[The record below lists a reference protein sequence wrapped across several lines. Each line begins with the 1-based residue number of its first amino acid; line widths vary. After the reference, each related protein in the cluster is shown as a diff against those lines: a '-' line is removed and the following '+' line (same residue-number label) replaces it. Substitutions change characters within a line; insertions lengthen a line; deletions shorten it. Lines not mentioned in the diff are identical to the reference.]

1 MTAKTKTE
9 TSKIGFFQSKRGRVV
24 IENLTAYAFLTPA
37 FIIIFTFGLF
47 PVAFAFFVSLHRWR
61 RFPEGWRGLDNY
73 VNALGN
79 FAYIAFFWLAISAFI
94 FGIYTLWRLWKET
107 DEAKER
113 SSLSLLIPG
122 IALTATAFAF
132 INWFFTVIPVIFDV
146 PVRLRGQEISRE
158 IFVNEFFNSFSFP
171 QVTESANWMYLA
183 IVIAGILI
191 VGFVYLLKPKRTQH
205 YLSLVF
211 VAGLGFMAGGWLLN
225 LTLTEVNIA
234 IGEANELGEALP
246 IWSQTIMISAGA
258 VLLGAALWLWNRTVN
273 DQDASI
279 YVPRLIAVVI
289 AVVGA
294 IFLIRELPLA
304 FAEADNDVFQ
314 GFSVT
319 VMYSIFSVPFQLSLG
334 MILAVLLYQ
343 KIKAKSLFRVVFF
356 MPYITPFVATSVVF
370 ALLFSPNENSLV
382 NQMIGIFGIE
392 AQSWLQEPQGIF
404 QLMFGEAVPDWLA
417 GPGLALIVI
426 IFYNI
431 WIYAGFSSVI
441 FLAGLGNIPE
451 DVYEAARIDGANGW
465 HQFRFITLPLLS
477 PTTFFLILIATI
489 GTFQAFT
496 QIFLMRRTGAFDAVN
511 TINLYIYDEITR
523 SSPNYAYGSA
533 MAFVLFA
540 VILILTLVQN
550 RIAGRRVFYG

>member
-1 MTAKTKTE
+1 MTAKTVTPE
-9 TSKIGFFQSKRGRVV
+9 SSTGFFQSKRGRTV

-37 FIIIFTFGLF
+37 FLIIFTFGLF

-73 VNALGN
+73 VDALGN
-79 FAYIAFFWLAISAFI
+79 FAYIAFFWLAIGAFI
-94 FGIYTLWRLWKET
+94 YGIYTLWRLWKET
-107 DEAKER
+107 GESQQR
-113 SSLSLLIPG
+113 PSLSLLIPG
-122 IALTATAFAF
+122 IALTATAFTF
-132 INWFFTVIPVIFDV
+132 INWFFTLIPVIFDV
-146 PVRLRGQEISRE
+146 PVRLRGQELSRE
-158 IFVNEFFNSFSFP
+158 IFVGEFFNSFSFP
-171 QVTESANWMYLA
+171 QVLDAANWMYLSLLVT
-183 IVIAGILI
+183 VILTVA
-191 VGFVYLLKPKRTQH
+191 VVYLLKPKRAQH
-205 YLSLVF
+205 YLSMIL
-211 VAGLGFMAGGWLLN
+211 VAGLGFMAGIWLMN
-225 LTLTEVNIA
+225 LTLVEVNFAIA
-234 IGEANELGEALP
+234 EAQELGETLP

-258 VLLGAALWLWNRTVN
+258 VLMGFGFWLWNRTVN
-273 DQDASI
+273 DQEASNYI
-279 YVPRLIAVVI
+279 IKLLAVVVV
-289 AVVGA
+289 VVGG

-319 VMYSIFSVPFQLSLG
+319 VMYSIFSVPFQLGFG
-334 MILAVLLYQ
+334 MILAVLLFQ
-343 KIKAKSLFRVVFF
+343 KIRAKSLFRVVFF

-382 NQMIGIFGIE
+382 NQMVGFWGIE
-392 AQSWLQEPQGIF
+392 PQLWLQQPQGIF
-404 QLMFGEAVPDWLA
+404 QLIFGEAVPDFLA
-417 GPGLALIVI
+417 GPSLALLVI
-426 IFYNI
+426 IIYNI
-431 WIYAGFSSVI
+431 WIYAGFCSVI

-477 PTTFFLILIATI
+477 PTTFFLILISTI

-496 QIFLMRRTGAFDAVN
+496 QIFLMRRTGAYDAVN

-550 RIAGRRVFYG
+550 NIAGRRVFYG

>member
-1 MTAKTKTE
+1 MTAKTKRA
-9 TSKIGFFQSKRGRVV
+9 SLDIGFFQSKRGRTVV
-24 IENLTAYAFLTPA
+24 ENLTAYAFLTPA
-37 FIIIFTFGLF
+37 FLIIFTFGLF

-73 VNALGN
+73 VSALGN
-79 FAYIAFFWLAISAFI
+79 FAYIAFFWLAIGAFV
-94 FGIYTLWRLWKET
+94 FGVYTLWRLWKET
-107 DEAKER
+107 GEAQER
-113 SSLSLLIPG
+113 LSLSLVIPG

-132 INWFFTVIPVIFDV
+132 INWFFTLIPVIFDV
-146 PVRLRGQEISRE
+146 PVRLRGQELSRE
-158 IFVNEFFNSFSFP
+158 IFVGEFFNSFSFP

-183 IVIAGILI
+183 IIITVVLVAGFI
-191 VGFVYLLKPKRTQH
+191 YLLKPKRSQY
-205 YLSLVF
+205 YLSLIF
-211 VAGLGFMAGGWLLN
+211 VAGLGFMASAWLLN
-225 LTLTEVNIA
+225 LTLVELNIA
-234 IGEANELGEALP
+234 IAEAQEAGEALP

-258 VLLGAALWLWNRTVN
+258 MLLGVALWLWNRTIN
-273 DQDASI
+273 DQDSNI
-279 YVPRLIAVVI
+279 FVLRLLAVIV

-304 FAEADNDVFQ
+304 LAEADDDVFQ

-319 VMYSIFSVPFQLSLG
+319 VMYSIFSVPFQLSFG
-334 MILAVLLYQ
+334 MILAVLLFQ

-382 NQMIGIFGIE
+382 NQMVGFFGIE
-392 AQSWLQEPQGIF
+392 AQAWLQEPQGIF
-404 QLMFGEAVPDWLA
+404 QLMFGEAVPNWLA
-417 GPGLALIVI
+417 GPGLALVVI
-426 IFYNI
+426 IIYNI

-477 PTTFFLILIATI
+477 PTTFFLVLIATI

-540 VILILTLVQN
+540 VILVLTLVQN

>member
-1 MTAKTKTE
+1 MTAKTKRASLE
-9 TSKIGFFQSKRGRVV
+9 TGFFQSKRGRNL

-79 FAYIAFFWLAISAFI
+79 FAYIAFFWLAIGAFVY
-94 FGIYTLWRLWKET
+94 GIYTLWRLWKET
-107 DEAKER
+107 GKAQER
-113 SSLSLLIPG
+113 ASLSLLIPG
-122 IALTATAFAF
+122 IALTVSIFTF
-132 INWFFTVIPVIFDV
+132 INWFFTLIPVIFDV
-146 PVRLRGQEISRE
+146 PVRLRGQELSRE
-158 IFVNEFFNSFSFP
+158 IFVGEFFNSFSFP
-171 QVTESANWMYLA
+171 QVIEAANWMYLA
-183 IVIAGILI
+183 IIISTILIAGFI
-191 VGFVYLLKPKRTQH
+191 YLLKTKRTQY
-205 YLSLVF
+205 YLSLIL
-211 VAGLGFMAGGWLLN
+211 VAGLGFMASAWILN
-225 LTLTEVNIA
+225 LTLVEVNLSIA
-234 IGEANELGEALP
+234 EAQDAGEALP

-258 VLLGAALWLWNRTVN
+258 VLLGFALWLWNRTVN
-273 DQDASI
+273 DQETRL
-279 YVPRLIAVVI
+279 YVLRLIAVIV

-304 FAEADNDVFQ
+304 LAEADDDVFQ

-319 VMYSIFSVPFQLSLG
+319 VMYSIFSVPFQLAIG
-334 MILAVLLYQ
+334 MVMAVLLFQ
-343 KIKAKSLFRVVFF
+343 QIKAKSLFRVVFF

-382 NQMIGIFGIE
+382 NQMVGFFGIE
-392 AQSWLQEPQGIF
+392 AQAWLQEPQGIF
-404 QLMFGEAVPDWLA
+404 QLMFGEAVPNWLA
-417 GPGLALIVI
+417 GPGLALVVI
-426 IFYNI
+426 IIYNI

-451 DVYEAARIDGANGW
+451 DVYEAAKIDGANSW

>member
-1 MTAKTKTE
+1 MTAKTKRASLE
-9 TSKIGFFQSKRGRVV
+9 TGFFQSKRGRNL

-79 FAYIAFFWLAISAFI
+79 FAYIAFFWLAIGAFI
-94 FGIYTLWRLWKET
+94 YGIYTLWRLWKET
-107 DEAKER
+107 GKAQER
-113 SSLSLLIPG
+113 ASLSLLIPG
-122 IALTATAFAF
+122 IALTVSIFAF
-132 INWFFTVIPVIFDV
+132 INWFFTLIPVIFDV
-146 PVRLRGQEISRE
+146 PVRLRGQELSRE
-158 IFVNEFFNSFSFP
+158 IFVGEFFNSFSFP
-171 QVTESANWMYLA
+171 QVIEAANWMYLA
-183 IVIAGILI
+183 IIISAILIAGFI
-191 VGFVYLLKPKRTQH
+191 YLLKTKRTQY
-205 YLSLVF
+205 YLSLIL
-211 VAGLGFMAGGWLLN
+211 VAGLGFMASAWILN
-225 LTLTEVNIA
+225 LTLVEVNLAIA
-234 IGEANELGEALP
+234 EAQDAGEALP

-258 VLLGAALWLWNRTVN
+258 VLLGFALWLWNRTVN
-273 DQDASI
+273 DQETRL
-279 YVPRLIAVVI
+279 YVLRLIAVIV

-304 FAEADNDVFQ
+304 LAEADDDVFQ

-319 VMYSIFSVPFQLSLG
+319 VMYSIFSVPFQLAIG
-334 MILAVLLYQ
+334 MVMAVLLFQ
-343 KIKAKSLFRVVFF
+343 QIKAKSLFRVVFF

-382 NQMIGIFGIE
+382 NQMVGFFGIE
-392 AQSWLQEPQGIF
+392 AQAWLQEPQGIF
-404 QLMFGEAVPDWLA
+404 QLMFGEAVPNWLA
-417 GPGLALIVI
+417 GPGLALVVI
-426 IFYNI
+426 IIYNI

-451 DVYEAARIDGANGW
+451 DVYEAAKIDGANSW

>member
-1 MTAKTKTE
+1 MTAKTKRASLE
-9 TSKIGFFQSKRGRVV
+9 TGFFQSKRGRNL

-79 FAYIAFFWLAISAFI
+79 FAYIAFFWLAIGAFI
-94 FGIYTLWRLWKET
+94 YGIYTLWRLWKET
-107 DEAKER
+107 GKAQER
-113 SSLSLLIPG
+113 ASLSLLIPG
-122 IALTATAFAF
+122 IALTVSIFAF
-132 INWFFTVIPVIFDV
+132 INWFFTLIPVIFDV
-146 PVRLRGQEISRE
+146 PVRLRGQELSRE
-158 IFVNEFFNSFSFP
+158 IFVGEFFNSFSFP
-171 QVTESANWMYLA
+171 QVIEAANWMYLA
-183 IVIAGILI
+183 IIISTILIAGFI
-191 VGFVYLLKPKRTQH
+191 YLLKTKRTQY
-205 YLSLVF
+205 YLSLIL
-211 VAGLGFMAGGWLLN
+211 VAGLGFMASAWILN
-225 LTLTEVNIA
+225 LTLVEVNLAIA
-234 IGEANELGEALP
+234 EAQDAGEALP

-258 VLLGAALWLWNRTVN
+258 VLLGFALWLWNRTVN
-273 DQDASI
+273 DQETRL
-279 YVPRLIAVVI
+279 YVLRLIAVIV

-304 FAEADNDVFQ
+304 LAEADDDVFQ

-319 VMYSIFSVPFQLSLG
+319 VMYSIFSVPFQLAIG
-334 MILAVLLYQ
+334 MVMAVLLFQ
-343 KIKAKSLFRVVFF
+343 QIKAKSLFRVVFF

-382 NQMIGIFGIE
+382 NQMVGFFGIE
-392 AQSWLQEPQGIF
+392 AQAWLQEPQGIF
-404 QLMFGEAVPDWLA
+404 QLMFGEAVPNWLA
-417 GPGLALIVI
+417 GPGLALVVI
-426 IFYNI
+426 IIYNI

-451 DVYEAARIDGANGW
+451 DVYEAAKIDGANSW

>member
-1 MTAKTKTE
+1 M
-9 TSKIGFFQSKRGRVV
+9 
-24 IENLTAYAFLTPA
+24 
-37 FIIIFTFGLF
+37 
-47 PVAFAFFVSLHRWR
+47 
-61 RFPEGWRGLDNY
+61 
-73 VNALGN
+73 
-79 FAYIAFFWLAISAFI
+79 
-94 FGIYTLWRLWKET
+94 
-107 DEAKER
+107 
-113 SSLSLLIPG
+113 
-122 IALTATAFAF
+122 
-132 INWFFTVIPVIFDV
+132 IFDV
-146 PVRLRGQEISRE
+146 PVRLRGQELSRE
-158 IFVNEFFNSFSFP
+158 IFVGEFFNSFSFP

-183 IVIAGILI
+183 TVVSVILI
-191 VGFVYLLKPKRTQH
+191 TGFLYLLKPKRSQY

-211 VAGLGFMAGGWLLN
+211 VAGLGFMASAWLLN
-225 LTLTEVNIA
+225 LTLVELNIA
-234 IGEANELGEALP
+234 IAEAQEAGEALP

-258 VLLGAALWLWNRTVN
+258 MLLGVALWLWNRTLN
-273 DQDASI
+273 DQDSNI
-279 YVPRLIAVVI
+279 FVLRLLAVIV

-304 FAEADNDVFQ
+304 LAEADDDVFQ

-319 VMYSIFSVPFQLSLG
+319 VMYSIFSVPFQLSFG
-334 MILAVLLYQ
+334 MILAVLLFQ

-382 NQMIGIFGIE
+382 NQMIGFFGVE
-392 AQSWLQEPQGIF
+392 AQAWLQEPQGIF
-404 QLMFGEAVPDWLA
+404 QLIFGEAVPSWLA
-417 GPGLALIVI
+417 GPGLALVVI
-426 IFYNI
+426 IIYNI

-477 PTTFFLILIATI
+477 PTTFFLVLIATI

-540 VILILTLVQN
+540 VILMLTFVQN

>member
-1 MTAKTKTE
+1 MTAKTKRASLE
-9 TSKIGFFQSKRGRVV
+9 TGFFQSKRGRNL

-79 FAYIAFFWLAISAFI
+79 FAYIAFFWLAIGAFI
-94 FGIYTLWRLWKET
+94 YGIYTLWRLWKET
-107 DEAKER
+107 GKAQER
-113 SSLSLLIPG
+113 ASLSLLIPG
-122 IALTATAFAF
+122 IALTVSIFAF
-132 INWFFTVIPVIFDV
+132 INWFFTLIPVIFDV
-146 PVRLRGQEISRE
+146 PVRLRGQELSRE
-158 IFVNEFFNSFSFP
+158 IFVGEFFNSFSFP
-171 QVTESANWMYLA
+171 QVIEAANWMYLA
-183 IVIAGILI
+183 IIISTILI
-191 VGFVYLLKPKRTQH
+191 AGFVYLLKTKRTQY
-205 YLSLVF
+205 YLSLIL
-211 VAGLGFMAGGWLLN
+211 VAGLGFMASAWILN
-225 LTLTEVNIA
+225 LTLVEVNLAIA
-234 IGEANELGEALP
+234 EAQDAGEALP

-258 VLLGAALWLWNRTVN
+258 VLLGFALWLWNRTVN
-273 DQDASI
+273 DQETRL
-279 YVPRLIAVVI
+279 YVLRLVAVIV

-304 FAEADNDVFQ
+304 LAEADDDVFQ

-319 VMYSIFSVPFQLSLG
+319 VMYSIFSVPFQLAIG
-334 MILAVLLYQ
+334 MVMAVLLFQ
-343 KIKAKSLFRVVFF
+343 QIKAKSLFRVVFF

-382 NQMIGIFGIE
+382 NQMVGFFGIE
-392 AQSWLQEPQGIF
+392 AQAWLQEPQGIF
-404 QLMFGEAVPDWLA
+404 QLMFGEAVPNWLA
-417 GPGLALIVI
+417 GPGLALVVI
-426 IFYNI
+426 IIYNI

-451 DVYEAARIDGANGW
+451 DVYEAAKIDGANSW